1 MLTDT
6 FARSSDSTI
15 VKVFGFPPE
24 MKPAIIEY
32 FSQLGHIE
40 ERFQSV
46 SNWMTF
52 RYSSPHSA
60 KRALES
66 HGHILQNTCMVGVV
80 VANTMA
86 G

>member
-1 MLTDT
+1 MNPNSI
-6 FARSSDSTI
+6 ARTSDGTI
-15 VKVFGFPPE
+15 VKVFGFPPD
-24 MKPAIIEY
+24 MKTAIIEY

-40 ERFQSV
+40 ERYQSV

-52 RYSSPHSA
+52 RYSSPDSA

-66 HGHILQNTCMVGVV
+66 HGHVLQNTCMVGVV
-80 VANTMA
+80 RANTMA